1 MFTTKSTKGTK
12 AAGRTGPSTTL
23 PSTELRAG
31 RTGPS
36 TSLRTGKA
44 FWAKKMAANVA
55 RDRFVTRALRRD
67 GWRVVRIWEHELG
80 WRPRDAC
87 GKRGYAKVV
96 ERIERALRSP

>member
-1 MFTTKSTKGTK
+1 
-12 AAGRTGPSTTL
+12 
-23 PSTELRAG
+23 
-31 RTGPS
+31 
-36 TSLRTGKA
+36 
-44 FWAKKMAANVA
+44 MAANVA